1 MLILEKER
9 AVEFETLKI
18 HRLDNG
24 RATITLS
31 RPELM
36 NRVDDESREELIA
49 ALIEVG
55 QDPGTRSVILAAEG
69 KVFSAGGDFDM
80 MRRKN
85 GDRVAVNR
93 GTEASRRLVETLND
107 VPVPL
112 VAAVHGHAFGVG
124 STVVL
129 SCDIVVAARGV
140 RLADSHVKVGLVAGD
155 GGVVVWP
162 ANMGLVKAKR
172 HLLTGDPLLAEDAHQ
187 LGIISDLV
195 ETSAEVL
202 PEAEKIADAIAEL
215 PPLAVQGTK
224 KAFNQAVRIRT
235 AEVLEL
241 GAQYEAETMHSED
254 LLEAIDAFQT
264 KRSPRYQGR

>member
-1 MLILEKER
+1 M
-9 AVEFETLKI
+9 EFQTLRI
-18 HRLDNG
+18 DVQDNG
-24 RATITLS
+24 RANITLS

-49 ALIEVG
+49 ALIQVG
-55 QDPGTRSVILAAEG
+55 RNSRIRSVVLSAEG
-69 KVFSAGGDFDM
+69 KVFSAGGDFAM

-85 GDRVAVNR
+85 GDRAAVNS

-107 VPVPL
+107 VPMPL
-112 VAAVHGHAFGVG
+112 IAAVHGHAFGVG

-129 SCDIVVAARGV
+129 SCDIVVASRGV

-155 GGVVVWP
+155 GGVLVWP

-172 HLLTGDPLLAEDAHQ
+172 HLLTGDPLLAEDAYR

-195 ETSAEVL
+195 DTPAEVL
-202 PEAEKIADAIAEL
+202 PAAEAIADSIAAL

-224 KAFNQAVRIRT
+224 KAFNQAVRIRA

-241 GAQYEAETMHSED
+241 GGQYEAETMHSRD
-254 LLEAIDAFQT
+254 LLEAIDAFEN
-264 KRSPRYQGR
+264 KRTATFEGR